1 MENTRRLL
9 MKIRARGSR
18 HYRGTYTFQLLCE
31 RLSLSLSRNL
41 RRTLTCS
48 PKISSSRALPG
59 KMYRK
64 EKENKVTQ
72 YICITTEL
80 AGVALPRPVQRL
92 RTSYIWDVAIF
103 TTTL

>member
-1 MENTRRLL
+1 
-9 MKIRARGSR
+9 
-18 HYRGTYTFQLLCE
+18 
-31 RLSLSLSRNL
+31 
-41 RRTLTCS
+41 
-48 PKISSSRALPG
+48 
-59 KMYRK
+59 MYRK